1 MADKPLDSAWRQ
13 IVQYSFLTVFADD
26 MLIDAVELEMLKKL
40 ALMDGVVD
48 EQERKVLADV
58 FKRVEG
64 FALAP
69 GVREEIER
77 FCAEHAIPY
86 DGPRPR

>member
-1 MADKPLDSAWRQ
+1 MTGKNEGSSWRQ
-13 IVQYSFLTVFADD
+13 IVQYSFLKVFADD
-26 MLIDAVELEMLKKL
+26 MLIDAAELAVLKKL

-48 EQERKVLADV
+48 EQERRVLADI

-64 FALAP
+64 FSLEP

-77 FCAEHAIPY
+77 FCAEHGIPG
-86 DGPRPR
+86 D